1 LSSNLAHNLVAAARR
16 HAGRTAIKQDRAELS
31 YEALNI
37 VTSRF
42 AGFLRDRGVQPGDRV
57 GIMLPN
63 VVQFA
68 VAYYGALRAGA
79 VVVPMDVLSES
90 RDVAL
95 QLSAAEARL
104 LFAWHELAEVA
115 EQGAADAGAD
125 CVIVRPRAFGQLL
138 AESDAVRDVVHRADS
153 DTAAILYA
161 SGTTGAPKAAKLT
174 HANLRRNAEVAQRLF
189 GLDETSVTLGTL
201 PLHESFGQTCAL
213 NATIASG
220 GLLTLLPRF
229 DAGKALELIQ
239 RDGVT
244 VFQGVTTMLNALLDH
259 PARERFDA
267 SSIRICA
274 SGDAPLASELLRD
287 FEHAFGCA
295 VSEGYGPAETSPV
308 ASQNRSG
315 RQRTPGS
322 ALPAEAAA

>member
-1 LSSNLAHNLVAAARR
+1 LSSNLAHNLLAAARR

-42 AGFLRDRGVQPGDRV
+42 AGLLRERGVQPGERV

-79 VVVPMDVLSES
+79 VVVAMSALSES
-90 RDVAL
+90 RDIAL
-95 QLSAAEARL
+95 QLSAAQARL
-104 LFAWHELAEVA
+104 LFAWHEPAEAA

-125 CVIVRPRAFGQLL
+125 CVIVRPGAFGQLL

-153 DTAAILYA
+153 DTATILYT
-161 SGTTGAPKAAKLT
+161 SGTPKAATLT
-174 HANLRRNAEVAQRLF
+174 HANLRRNAEAARRLF

-201 PLHESFGQTCAL
+201 PLNESFGQTCAL

-220 GLLTLLPRF
+220 GFLTLLPRF

-244 VFQGVTTMLNALLDH
+244 VFQGMTTMLNALLDH

-274 SGDAPLASELLRD
+274 SGDAPLPAELLRD

-295 VSEGYGPAETSPV
+295 VSESADPAETSPV
-308 ASQNRSG
+308 PSLNGSV
-315 RQRTPGS
+315 RQRTPS